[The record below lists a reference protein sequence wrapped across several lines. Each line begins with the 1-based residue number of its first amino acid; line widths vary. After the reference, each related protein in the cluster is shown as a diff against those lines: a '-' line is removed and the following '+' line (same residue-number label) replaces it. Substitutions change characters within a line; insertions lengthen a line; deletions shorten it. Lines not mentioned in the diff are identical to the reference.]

1 MMVVGAMLLVDGPI
15 PQMRIGFWTALAVSV
30 PLSLITI
37 FLMTIAYRAF
47 KNKVIT
53 GEQGMIGL
61 IGEARTPLTP
71 AGKIFVNG
79 ELWNATSTVPVEPG
93 GHVVVRK
100 VVGLEL
106 EVEPAKGEHVAG

>member
-15 PQMRIGFWTALAVSV
+15 PQMRVGFWSALAVSV

-47 KNKVIT
+47 HNKVIT

-61 IGEARTPLTP
+61 IGEARTSLTP
-71 AGKIFVNG
+71 QGKIFVNG
-79 ELWNATSTVPVEPG
+79 ELWNARSTQPVAPG
-93 GHVVVRK
+93 TPVIVKK
-100 VVGLEL
+100 VDGLEL
-106 EVEPAKGEHVAG
+106 EVERAP